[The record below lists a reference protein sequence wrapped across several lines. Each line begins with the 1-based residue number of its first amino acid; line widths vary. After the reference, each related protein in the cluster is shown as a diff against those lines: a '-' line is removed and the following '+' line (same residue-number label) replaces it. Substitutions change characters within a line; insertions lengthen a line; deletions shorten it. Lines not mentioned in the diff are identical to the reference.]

1 MPNTLWA
8 LFAQNRDRAR
18 QLPTIAAS
26 AIKLYAK
33 VFKGV
38 DVGVMAIFHSF
49 NGRLEFNSHVHALV
63 LTRNLQRLSKFRQT
77 IFFNNSIMRIWQR
90 LVIALLRMAI
100 HAEGFISVCPD
111 RELDELLRREE
122 CRWWS
127 VNVRFFEG
135 KEHFL
140 RYAGRYARRPPIAE
154 RRIEEVS
161 NGITTRHTSNRKIP
175 RHVPSF
181 LRSPLAA
188 Q

>member
-8 LFAQNRDRAR
+8 LFAQNRDLAR

-49 NGRLEFNSHVHALV
+49 NGRMEFNSHVHALV
-63 LTRNLQRLSKFRQT
+63 LIRDLQRFSKFRQT

-100 HAEGFISVCPD
+100 YAEGFISVFPD

-161 NGITTRHTSNRKIP
+161 SGLDWIGL
-175 RHVPSF
+175 V
-181 LRSPLAA
+181 LV
-188 Q
+188 